1 MEFINK
7 NIELLNNIK
16 SDFETRK
23 IIYDKMYDYC
33 VTGKSEAYREY
44 KHNPKRSNLKVRT
57 NFIKKFIKE
66 EVAYLVS
73 NKITY
78 TSKSDN
84 KEELD
89 FLEKKTAHWDKNHE
103 KMLLRDMLSFGSV
116 YELYYT
122 TERNDEIMFNSKII
136 SPRDGYVFA
145 DDFGNITMFLRFFKK
160 KFDTRTYIDIY
171 TTGFVYHVYDNF
183 ESTGEEKTPN
193 KFGEVPVRIGTI
205 SQYKEHDTLFNELKD
220 LQDAF
225 ETNLSDIVNEISDY
239 RLAYLIFSGCQIDT
253 TKKDEDGKTQLDY
266 LKEKGAMSVNEKDS
280 KIYFLTKD
288 INDTF
293 VQNTLNTLKKN
304 MYEIS
309 NHIDTNEKLQSNLS
323 GSAIRNRLIGLEQR
337 VKDSEGSMKNIIQGR
352 LYFLFKLFNKLE
364 KTNYDYRD
372 ISAKFTL
379 NIPQDDVS
387 IAQIISQIPDG
398 ILSKQTAR
406 TLFSFMYNSDREQKL
421 IDAEKQKE
429 LENEVDLDKV
439 VISNEEAN

>member
-1 MEFINK
+1 MGFIEK

-16 SDFETRK
+16 SDFETKK
-23 IIYDKMYDYC
+23 ILYDKMYDYC

-78 TSKSDN
+78 TSKTDN

-89 FLEKKTAHWDKNHE
+89 FLENKTAHWDKNHE

-122 TERNDEIMFNSKII
+122 TKRNDEIMFNSKII

-160 KFDTRTYIDIY
+160 KFDTKQYIDIY
-171 TTGFVYHVYDNF
+171 TPEYIYHVDEGF
-183 ESTGEEKTPN
+183 EKAEEPTIN
-193 KFGEVPVRIGTI
+193 IFREVPVRAGTI

-253 TKKDEDGKTQLDY
+253 TTKDEYGKTQLDY
-266 LKEKGAMSVNEKDS
+266 LKEKGAISVSEKDG
-280 KIYFLTKD
+280 KIYFLTKE

-352 LYFLFKLFNKLE
+352 LYFLFKLFNKAENLD
-364 KTNYDYRD
+364 YDYRD

-398 ILSKQTAR
+398 ILSKQTSR

-429 LENEVDLDKV
+429 LKNEVDLDKV
-439 VISNEEAN
+439 VGRNE

>member
-78 TSKSDN
+78 TSKTDN

-122 TERNDEIMFNSKII
+122 TKRNNEIMFNSKII

-145 DDFGNITMFLRFFKK
+145 DDFGNITMFLRFYKK
-160 KFDTRTYIDIY
+160 KFDTKLYIDIY
-171 TTGFVYHVYDNF
+171 TPEYIYHVDESF
-183 ESTGEEKTPN
+183 EKVEEPTIN
-193 KFGEVPVRIGTI
+193 RFGEVPVRVGTI

-253 TKKDEDGKTQLDY
+253 TKKDEYGKTQLDY

-421 IDAEKQKE
+421 IYAEKQKE

-439 VISNEEAN
+439 VDVNE